1 MLPGHWL
8 VLLWS
13 FTEIERT
20 DSDSHTLEFIFTAIS
35 SSEDLPEFM
44 SAVILDGQQI
54 SYYDSK
60 SRQISHKQT
69 RVKQKM
75 YQFNAHSSGVCL
87 SVENLF
93 KSKLQALV
101 MRSNRSSGIHVLQRS
116 LGCDVENGVL
126 KQGFLLYGYNGEDL
140 IGFSKDRLQWF
151 PAIPEAYFLKSEWDK
166 DRMSNKDY
174 KDFLDS
180 KCVEI
185 LKKHVENKKIQEVT
199 PEIKVFSR
207 KTEDGQRVRLTC
219 LATGFNHQ
227 NIKSSWYRNGALL
240 WNKSQ
245 SAKILPNGDGTFQ
258 IRDTLEIDHADNN
271 NYSCEVER
279 STVEFERRIS
289 SEKSVQSD
297 AVTAA
302 VVGMVVLGVG
312 VAIVLHLR
320 QRMKGSGPKN
330 PFETS
335 HAGQSDPNG
344 KK

>member
-1 MLPGHWL
+1 MNAWIRRGCNLKVVQDPHWCISLSNYELFL
-8 VLLWS
+8 VVV
-13 FTEIERT
+13 T
-20 DSDSHTLEFIFTAIS
+20 DSHTLEFIFTAIS

-75 YQFNAHSSGVCL
+75 YHVKL
-87 SVENLF
+87 KLF
-93 KSKLQALV
+93 LFPFT
-101 MRSNRSSGIHVLQRS
+101 GIHVLQRS

-166 DRMSNKDY
+166 DRMIEKVIG
-174 KDFLDS
+174 LDAGRGS
-180 KCVEI
+180 
-185 LKKHVENKKIQEVT
+185 LLTTENNT
-199 PEIKVFSR
+199 L
-207 KTEDGQRVRLTC
+207 GVRLTC

-279 STVEFERRIS
+279 STVEFGKKFKLKLIF
-289 SEKSVQSD
+289 V
-297 AVTAA
+297 
-302 VVGMVVLGVG
+302 
-312 VAIVLHLR
+312 
-320 QRMKGSGPKN
+320 KGWPFFFSPLLLYPRN
-330 PFETS
+330 RPFEV
-335 HAGQSDPNG
+335 
-344 KK
+344 

>member
-1 MLPGHWL
+1 MEYSKCNLKVVQDPHWCISLSNYELFL
-8 VLLWS
+8 VVV
-13 FTEIERT
+13 T
-20 DSDSHTLEFIFTAIS
+20 DSHTLEFIFTAIS

-60 SRQISHKQT
+60 RECCLWFMEDWLGHSLSIIQDIYT
-69 RVKQKM
+69 QK
-75 YQFNAHSSGVCL
+75 NVL
-87 SVENLF
+87 
-93 KSKLQALV
+93 KSFVTTANFSNSYSYLIHKLQE
-101 MRSNRSSGIHVLQRS
+101 SIHVLQRS

-185 LKKHVENKKIQEVT
+185 LKKHVENKKIQEV
-199 PEIKVFSR
+199 FSR

-279 STVEFERRIS
+279 STVEFGKKFKLKLIFV
-289 SEKSVQSD
+289 K
-297 AVTAA
+297 
-302 VVGMVVLGVG
+302 GWKVVL
-312 VAIVLHLR
+312 
-320 QRMKGSGPKN
+320 
-330 PFETS
+330 
-335 HAGQSDPNG
+335 
-344 KK
+344 

>member
-1 MLPGHWL
+1 IKRSVHRQREKESRKDCSCLHPQEVQVYLVQDPHWCISLSNYELFL
-8 VLLWS
+8 VVV
-13 FTEIERT
+13 T
-20 DSDSHTLEFIFTAIS
+20 DSHTLEFIFTAIS

-75 YQFNAHSSGVCL
+75 YHETQPQQWLNL
-87 SVENLF
+87 SKW
-93 KSKLQALV
+93 KSC
-101 MRSNRSSGIHVLQRS
+101 IHVLQRS

-185 LKKHVENKKIQEVT
+185 LKKHVENKKIQEEFTHIT

-279 STVEFERRIS
+279 STA
-289 SEKSVQSD
+289 Q
-297 AVTAA
+297 
-302 VVGMVVLGVG
+302 
-312 VAIVLHLR
+312 
-320 QRMKGSGPKN
+320 
-330 PFETS
+330 ETLS
-335 HAGQSDPNG
+335 WTGYV
-344 KK
+344 

>member
-1 MLPGHWL
+1 FFLKCNLKVVQDPHWCISLSNYELFL
-8 VLLWS
+8 VVV
-13 FTEIERT
+13 T
-20 DSDSHTLEFIFTAIS
+20 DSHTLEFIFTAIS

-60 SRQISHKQT
+60 SRQISHN
-69 RVKQKM
+69 VKLK
-75 YQFNAHSSGVCL
+75 
-87 SVENLF
+87 LF
-93 KSKLQALV
+93 LFPFT
-101 MRSNRSSGIHVLQRS
+101 GIHVLQRS

-185 LKKHVENKKIQEVT
+185 LKKHSYPQTHPIWTTVS
-199 PEIKVFSR
+199 FR
-207 KTEDGQRVRLTC
+207 MYGQRVRLTC

-279 STVEFERRIS
+279 STVEFGKKFKLKLIF
-289 SEKSVQSD
+289 V
-297 AVTAA
+297 
-302 VVGMVVLGVG
+302 
-312 VAIVLHLR
+312 
-320 QRMKGSGPKN
+320 KGWPFFFSPLLLYPRN
-330 PFETS
+330 RPFEV
-335 HAGQSDPNG
+335 
-344 KK
+344 

>member
-1 MLPGHWL
+1 IDVSNLVQDPHWCISLSNYELFL
-8 VLLWS
+8 VVV
-13 FTEIERT
+13 T
-20 DSDSHTLEFIFTAIS
+20 DSHTLEFIFTAIS

-75 YQFNAHSSGVCL
+75 YQFNAHSSG
-87 SVENLF
+87 LF
-93 KSKLQALV
+93 LFPFT
-101 MRSNRSSGIHVLQRS
+101 GIHVLQRS

-185 LKKHVENKKIQEVT
+185 LKKHVENKKIQE
-199 PEIKVFSR
+199 
-207 KTEDGQRVRLTC
+207 EDGQRVRLTC

-279 STVEFERRIS
+279 STVEFGKKFKLKLIF
-289 SEKSVQSD
+289 V
-297 AVTAA
+297 
-302 VVGMVVLGVG
+302 
-312 VAIVLHLR
+312 
-320 QRMKGSGPKN
+320 KGWPFFFSPLLLYPRN
-330 PFETS
+330 RPFEV
-335 HAGQSDPNG
+335 
-344 KK
+344 

>member
-1 MLPGHWL
+1 VYFFCL
-8 VLLWS
+8 
-13 FTEIERT
+13 FN
-20 DSDSHTLEFIFTAIS
+20 SHTLEFIFTAIS

-93 KSKLQALV
+93 KSKLQLFLFPFT
-101 MRSNRSSGIHVLQRS
+101 GIHVLQRS

-185 LKKHVENKKIQEVT
+185 LKKHVENKKIQEV
-199 PEIKVFSR
+199 FSR

-279 STVEFERRIS
+279 STFS
-289 SEKSVQSD
+289 L
-297 AVTAA
+297 
-302 VVGMVVLGVG
+302 VVLSVRRDSQGLPV
-312 VAIVLHLR
+312 VHTIYLIYNRKTKPISCMSSLR
-320 QRMKGSGPKN
+320 V
-330 PFETS
+330 
-335 HAGQSDPNG
+335 H
-344 KK
+344 

>member
-1 MLPGHWL
+1 VKKKSFFFQDPHWCISLSNYELFL
-8 VLLWS
+8 VVV
-13 FTEIERT
+13 T
-20 DSDSHTLEFIFTAIS
+20 DSHTLEFIFTAIS

-75 YQFNAHSSGVCL
+75 YQFNAHSSGL
-87 SVENLF
+87 KLF
-93 KSKLQALV
+93 LFPFT
-101 MRSNRSSGIHVLQRS
+101 GIHVLQRS

-185 LKKHVENKKIQEVT
+185 LKKHQSLTIVK
-199 PEIKVFSR
+199 SMLL
-207 KTEDGQRVRLTC
+207 VRLTC

-279 STVEFERRIS
+279 STVEF
-289 SEKSVQSD
+289 
-297 AVTAA
+297 
-302 VVGMVVLGVG
+302 
-312 VAIVLHLR
+312 
-320 QRMKGSGPKN
+320 
-330 PFETS
+330 
-335 HAGQSDPNG
+335 G
-344 KK
+344 KKFKLKLIFIVRASLLYTRYMSNDHKSPPSLS

>member
-1 MLPGHWL
+1 VILILILILCNLKVVQDPHWCISLSNYELFL
-8 VLLWS
+8 VVV
-13 FTEIERT
+13 T
-20 DSDSHTLEFIFTAIS
+20 DSHTLEFIFTAIS

-140 IGFSKDRLQWF
+140 IGFSKDRLQLSASRPDF
-151 PAIPEAYFLKSEWDK
+151 FKSGVTE
-166 DRMSNKDY
+166 
-174 KDFLDS
+174 
-180 KCVEI
+180 VI
-185 LKKHVENKKIQEVT
+185 LKVSSTKTVSRD
-199 PEIKVFSR
+199 VFIIVI
-207 KTEDGQRVRLTC
+207 TRVRLTC

-279 STVEFERRIS
+279 STVEFGKKFKLKLIF
-289 SEKSVQSD
+289 V
-297 AVTAA
+297 
-302 VVGMVVLGVG
+302 
-312 VAIVLHLR
+312 
-320 QRMKGSGPKN
+320 KGWPFFFSPLLLYPRN
-330 PFETS
+330 RPFEV
-335 HAGQSDPNG
+335 
-344 KK
+344 